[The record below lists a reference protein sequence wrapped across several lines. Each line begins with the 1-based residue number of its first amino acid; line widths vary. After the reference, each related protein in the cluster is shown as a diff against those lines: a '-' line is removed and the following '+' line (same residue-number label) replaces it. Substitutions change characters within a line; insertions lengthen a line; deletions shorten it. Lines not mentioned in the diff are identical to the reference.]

1 MRLIPIKQKPGV
13 STPKNRRLFNYF
25 KLFLA
30 MVAVFVL
37 GWAFGSGRIAI
48 KKYDFQSV
56 NKSLPA
62 KLDYSSVDT
71 VYKSIKDN
79 YDGQLDEAKL
89 LDGLKSGLARAAGDP
104 YTEYFN
110 AKDAKEFYGELDGT
124 FEGIGAQLGKDK
136 DGNIEVIAPISGF
149 PAEKAGLKPKDLIA
163 EIDSKTTS
171 GMAIDE
177 AIKLIKGPAGTV
189 VKLTIVRAGSAQ
201 EIRITR
207 ALITIPSVKSE
218 VKDGIG
224 VLTISRFGDDTS
236 NLATAAAQDF
246 KAKNVRAVILD
257 LRNDPGGLLE
267 AAVSVSSLW
276 LNNKTVLTERRDKTV
291 IQTYESR
298 GEAILAG
305 LPTVVLINAGSASAS
320 EITAGAL
327 RDNNAATLIGEKSYG
342 KGSVQQPINLV
353 DGSLLKVTVARWYT
367 PSGKNIDKEGIT
379 PDQVVTITE
388 TDVKAGA
395 DPQMASAISKLQQ

>member
-1 MRLIPIKQKPGV
+1 M
-13 STPKNRRLFNYF
+13 
-25 KLFLA
+25 
-30 MVAVFVL
+30 

-136 DGNIEVIAPISGF
+136 DGNIEVIAPLSGF

-201 EIRITR
+201 EISITR

-395 DPQMASAISKLQQ
+395 DPQMAAAISKLQQ